1 MLRKILL
8 LSIMLVLLLPHIAAQ
23 ETGGI
28 ETGEE
33 NIFSFLASAFDMF
46 IGLIFGVTELQFG
59 LIISALVILFAVYLL
74 RAKILVFLNFL
85 QDGTMILIILIIAA
99 ILVIFLFPDVITGVM
114 S

>member
-1 MLRKILL
+1 MLGKILV
-8 LSIMLVLLLPHIAAQ
+8 LSFMLVLLLPYIAAQ

-28 ETGEE
+28 ESGEVD
-33 NIFSFLASAFDMF
+33 IFSFLGSALDAFLD
-46 IGLIFGVTELQFG
+46 LIFGVSELQVG

-85 QDGTMILIILIIAA
+85 QDGTLVLILLIIAT
-99 ILVIFLFPDVITGVM
+99 IIVIFLFPDVITGLV